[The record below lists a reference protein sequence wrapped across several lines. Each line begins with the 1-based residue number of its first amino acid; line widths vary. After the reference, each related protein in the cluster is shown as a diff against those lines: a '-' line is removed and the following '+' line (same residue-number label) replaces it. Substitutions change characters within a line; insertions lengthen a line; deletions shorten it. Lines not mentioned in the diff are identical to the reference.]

1 MSNES
6 LKNKTIRSVG
16 WSIIERFS
24 AQGIQ
29 FLLTIIIA
37 RLVSPTDYGLI
48 AMLGIF
54 LSIAQTFVD
63 SGFSNALVQKQHRTE
78 HDFSTVFYFNIGIGF
93 LTYMLLFGL
102 SPLIAIFYEEPQLEP
117 LTRIIGINIIV
128 TSFSV
133 VHRAKLTINLNFK
146 ILSIASL
153 IGVIISGF
161 IGIYF
166 AYYGYGVW
174 AIAIQS
180 LLNNFLQVVALWC
193 LVKWKPLMIFSLE
206 SFKSLWRFG
215 SKLLTSGLIHTLYT
229 NSYNIVI
236 GKVFSSTEL
245 GYFNRAYTFA
255 YFPSTNFSYVI
266 TRGIYPI
273 FCSLQDEEDK
283 LKSYFLKSMRMSSF
297 IIIPIMVILVVL
309 AKPIVLLL
317 LTEKWIGMVP
327 LLRVLC
333 LAYLWTPIMDIN
345 NNLIN
350 AKGFSNYFLKAEIQ
364 KKVFALI
371 LLLCTIPFGVFVM
384 CTGLILYSIV
394 DWFIISKYTKKTIG
408 CGFWTQ
414 LKYICPIL
422 IINLFLGGIVYLAS
436 LISTDPLMQIICGV
450 TMGII
455 VYPIL
460 TYLFKMRESDLF
472 SNVFGLLNKCI
483 SKYV

>member
-1 MSNES
+1 M
-6 LKNKTIRSVG
+6 
-16 WSIIERFS
+16 IERFS

-29 FLLTIIIA
+29 FLLTIVIA

-63 SGFSNALVQKQHRTE
+63 SGFSNALVQKQNRTDD
-78 HDFSTVFYFNIGIGF
+78 DFSTVFYFNIGIGF
-93 LTYMLLFGL
+93 LTYLLLFVI
-102 SPLIAIFYEEPQLEP
+102 SPLIANFYKEPQLEL
-117 LTRIIGINIIV
+117 LTRVIGINIVV

-133 VHRAKLTINLNFK
+133 VHRAKLTISLNFK
-146 ILSIASL
+146 TLSIASL

-161 IGIYF
+161 IAIYL
-166 AYYGYGVW
+166 AYCGYGVW

-180 LLNNFLQVVALWC
+180 LVNNLLQVIALWL
-193 LVKWKPLMIFSLE
+193 LVRWKPLMIFSKK
-206 SFKSLWRFG
+206 SFRNLWNFG
-215 SKLLTSGLIHTLYT
+215 SKLLISGLIHTLYT

-273 FCSLQDEEDK
+273 FCSLQDEENK
-283 LKSYFLKSMRMSSF
+283 LKNYFLKSMRMASF
-297 IIIPIMVILVVL
+297 IIIPLMVMLIVL
-309 AKPIVLLL
+309 AEPIVLLL
-317 LTEKWIGMVP
+317 LTEKWINMVP

-350 AKGFSNYFLKAEIQ
+350 ARGFSNYFLKAEIQ
-364 KKVFALI
+364 KKIFALI

-384 CTGLILYSIV
+384 CIGLILYSLV
-394 DWFIISKYTKKTIG
+394 DWFIISRYTKKTIG
-408 CGFWTQ
+408 CGFGMQ
-414 LKYICPIL
+414 LKHVSPIL
-422 IINLFLGGIVYLAS
+422 IINLLLGGIVYVAT
-436 LISTDPLMQIICGV
+436 LISIVPFIQISCGV
-450 TMGII
+450 LVGII

-460 TYLFKMRESDLF
+460 TYIFKMDEFDLF
-472 SNVFGLLNKCI
+472 SKAFSVLKNKC
-483 SKYV
+483 KPTCAK